1 MLISSRIKTGY
12 FSKVFVL
19 IANLEIKENYIFQS
33 IMSTSN
39 VSSTL
44 VEEIRFAV
52 NFFLNEDIL
61 SKNMK
66 IVMIM
71 FYSVLVTIAGQ

>member
-1 MLISSRIKTGY
+1 
-12 FSKVFVL
+12 
-19 IANLEIKENYIFQS
+19 
-33 IMSTSN
+33 MSTSN
-39 VSSTL
+39 VSLQL

>member
-19 IANLEIKENYIFQS
+19 IANLEIKENYIFQR

-71 FYSVLVTIAGQ
+71 FYSVLVTIAGE

>member
-1 MLISSRIKTGY
+1 MLISSKIKTEY